1 MLHERRGMSGS
12 TPSTTDQA
20 TTSPPAPTKSKRGR
34 WKIGAAI
41 FLIACV
47 AQSLL
52 WMKWWEDPTHFK
64 MSILFVW
71 PAAIFSLLIWWTFFS
86 GWSAKVRYGLIA
98 FGIVGLSIFFT
109 IFRPERFD
117 GDMTPTRLTYRWK
130 PRADQKAKEYL
141 EQLKPANLG
150 TPVDV
155 AEASPLV
162 ADENDWTGFRGPNRL
177 GNLPNQKLRTDWAGR
192 PPKELWRHP
201 VGHSWSSFAVIGDYA
216 VTQEQRDS
224 KEVTVAYHLN
234 TGEQIWVHTDDA
246 YFSVTEVQGGGG
258 PRATPQFSDGKL
270 YTLGATGILNCL
282 DARTGQRDWTT
293 NILEDAGVEG
303 KPAANLE
310 WGMAGSPLVVDQFV
324 IVIPGGK
331 DGKSVAAYD
340 RSTGKK
346 VWSGGSE
353 PATYAGPVLATLHSE
368 RVVLAPLGTGLAANA
383 LETGEQLWFF
393 PWTNAP
399 KVCGA
404 MPLVL
409 DDRSV
414 LYGIGYGEGTVRLE
428 VEKADKWTVTKKWHS
443 NRFRPKFNDFV
454 VRDGY
459 AYGLDDGTLT
469 CLDIETGKV
478 TWKAGRYGYGQVLLV
493 NDMLLIVSEKGEV
506 LMIPAEP
513 SKPDVVA
520 SFQALDEAEITWN
533 QPVLVRG
540 KLLVRNAN
548 EAACFDL
555 E

>member
-1 MLHERRGMSGS
+1 MSGPN
-12 TPSTTDQA
+12 PSTADQSA
-20 TTSPPAPTKSKRGR
+20 ASPPASTKSKRGR

-41 FLIACV
+41 FLIASV
-47 AQSLL
+47 AQSIL
-52 WMKWWEDPTHFK
+52 WTMWWEDPTHFK

-86 GWSAKVRYGLIA
+86 GWSAKVRYGLIGLGVV
-98 FGIVGLSIFFT
+98 GIVAFFSV
-109 IFRPERFD
+109 FRPDRFD
-117 GDMTPTRLTYRWK
+117 GDMVPTRLTYRWQ
-130 PRADQKAKEYL
+130 PSADQKAKEYL
-141 EQLKPANLG
+141 EQLQPGTLG
-150 TPVDV
+150 TPADV
-155 AEASPLV
+155 AETKPLV
-162 ADENDWTGFRGPNRL
+162 ADEQDWPGFRGPNRL
-177 GNLPNQKLRTDWAGR
+177 GVLRDVRLRTDWAAN

-216 VTQEQRDS
+216 FTQEQRGN
-224 KEVTVAYHLN
+224 KEVVVAYHLN
-234 TGEQIWVHTDDA
+234 TGEQIWAHTDDA

-258 PRATPQFSDGKL
+258 PRSTPQFSEGKL

-293 NILEDAGVEG
+293 NILQDAGSDG
-303 KPAANLE
+303 KPGANLE
-310 WGMAGSPLVVDQFV
+310 WGMSGSPLVVDQFV

-331 DGKSVAAYD
+331 DGKSIAAYD

-346 VWSGGSE
+346 IWSAGDQ
-353 PATYAGPVLATLHSE
+353 PATYASPTLATLRGE
-368 RVVLAPLGTGLAANA
+368 RVVLAPLGTGLSANA
-383 LETGEQLWFF
+383 LESGKQLWFF

-404 MPLVL
+404 MPVAL
-409 DDRSV
+409 DEQSV

-428 VEKADKWTVTKKWHS
+428 VEKGDNWSVTKKWQS

-454 VRDGY
+454 IRDGY
-459 AYGLDDGTLT
+459 AYGLDDGTLS
-469 CLDIETGKV
+469 CLNIESGKV
-478 TWKAGRYGYGQVLLV
+478 VWKAGRYGYGQILLV
-493 NDMLLIVSEKGEV
+493 NDMLLVVSEKGEV
-506 LMIPAEP
+506 LQIPAEP
-513 SKPDVVA
+513 SKPDIVA
-520 SFQALDEAEITWN
+520 TFTALDEAAITWN

>member
-1 MLHERRGMSGS
+1 MSGL
-12 TPSTTDQA
+12 TPSTADQA
-20 TTSPPAPTKSKRGR
+20 AANPPAPTKSKRGR

-47 AQSLL
+47 AQSIL
-52 WMKWWEDPTHFK
+52 WTMWWEDPTHFK

-86 GWSAKVRYGLIA
+86 GWSAKVRFGLIGL
-98 FGIVGLSIFFT
+98 GIVGIVAFFSV
-109 IFRPERFD
+109 FRPDRFD
-117 GDMTPTRLTYRWK
+117 GDMVPTRLTYRWQ
-130 PRADQKAKEYL
+130 PSADQKAKDYL
-141 EQLKPANLG
+141 EQLQPGTLG
-150 TPVDV
+150 TPTDV
-155 AEASPLV
+155 AEAKPLV
-162 ADENDWTGFRGPNRL
+162 ADEHDWTGFRGPDRL
-177 GNLPNQKLRTDWAGR
+177 GVLHDVRLRTDWIVN

-216 VTQEQRDS
+216 FTQEQRGNT
-224 KEVTVAYHLN
+224 EVVVAYELN
-234 TGEQIWVHTDDA
+234 TGTQIWAHTDDA
-246 YFSVTEVQGGGG
+246 YFAVTEVQGGGG
-258 PRATPQFSDGKL
+258 PRSTPQFSDGKL

-282 DARTGQRDWTT
+282 DARTGHRDWTT
-293 NILEDAGVEG
+293 NILQDAGSDG
-303 KPAANLE
+303 KPGANLE
-310 WGMAGSPLVVDQFV
+310 WGMSGSPLVVDQLV

-346 VWSGGSE
+346 VWSGGDQ
-353 PATYAGPVLATLHSE
+353 PATYASPTLATLRGE
-368 RVVLAPLGTGLAANA
+368 RVVLAPLGTGLSANA
-383 LETGEQLWFF
+383 LDSGKQLWFF

-404 MPLVL
+404 MPVAL
-409 DDRSV
+409 DEQSV

-428 VEKADKWTVTKKWHS
+428 VDKGENWSVTKKWHS

-454 VRDGY
+454 IRDGY
-459 AYGLDDGTLT
+459 AYGLDDGTLS
-469 CLDIETGKV
+469 CLNIETGKV
-478 TWKAGRYGYGQVLLV
+478 VWKGGRYGYGQILLV
-493 NDMLLIVSEKGEV
+493 NDMLLVVSEKGEV
-506 LMIPAEP
+506 LQIPAEP

-520 SFQALDEAEITWN
+520 SFKALDEAAITWN
-533 QPVLVRG
+533 QPVLVRN